1 MIYILQ
7 TKTIDRGTDLLLQ
20 YGVLGLFALL
30 MIYALWYFE
39 KQRRESIK
47 TMELKIASLE
57 GKMEEQRKDHEDFVK
72 TEYRQSVE
80 INQKAL
86 NLMDEVKELL
96 IKHKI

>member
-1 MIYILQ
+1 MFLLQ
-7 TKTIDRGTDLLLQ
+7 TTTINRGTDLLLQ

>member
-1 MIYILQ
+1 MFLLQ
-7 TKTIDRGTDLLLQ
+7 TTTINRGTDLLLQ

-57 GKMEEQRKDHEDFVK
+57 GKMDEQRKEHDEFLK
-72 TEYRQSVE
+72 GEYKQSVE

-86 NLMDEVKELL
+86 SLMDEVKELL

>member
-1 MIYILQ
+1 MFLLQ
-7 TKTIDRGTDLLLQ
+7 TTTINRGTDLLLQ

-72 TEYRQSVE
+72 TEYKQSVE

-86 NLMDEVKELL
+86 SLMDEVKELL

>member
-1 MIYILQ
+1 MFLLQ
-7 TKTIDRGTDLLLQ
+7 TTTINRGTDLLLQ
-20 YGVLGLFALL
+20 YGVLGLFAIL
-30 MIYALWYFE
+30 MIYAIWYFE

-57 GKMEEQRKDHEDFVK
+57 GKMEEQRKEHEDFVK
-72 TEYRQSVE
+72 TEYKQSVE

-96 IKHKI
+96 IKRKF

>member
-1 MIYILQ
+1 MFLLQ
-7 TKTIDRGTDLLLQ
+7 TTTINRGTDLLLQ
-20 YGVLGLFALL
+20 YGVLGLFAIM
-30 MIYALWYFE
+30 MIYAIWYFE

-57 GKMEEQRKDHEDFVK
+57 GKMEEQRKEHEDFVK
-72 TEYRQSVE
+72 TEYKQSVE

-96 IKHKI
+96 IKRKF

>member
-1 MIYILQ
+1 MFLLQ
-7 TKTIDRGTDLLLQ
+7 TTTINRGTDLLLQ

-72 TEYRQSVE
+72 TEYKQSVE

-96 IKHKI
+96 IKRKI